1 PDPLAITIG
10 SVVSTTCQGVTTN
23 LGMAIKDPSAFQQL
37 LNGGTGPAPSTPYGD
52 ELTFIRQTM
61 NATNEYLTVI
71 QGADSNGN
79 NLSPLYDTNPSRLA
93 EQLKIVA
100 RLISGGLQTKIY
112 IVSMGGYDTHA
123 NQVDPTNT
131 VMGTH
136 ADLLGELSSA
146 VEAFQ
151 DDLQQLGISER
162 VLSMTFSE
170 FGRRIKSND
179 SDGTDHGAAAPLM
192 LIGDKVN
199 PQILGANPT
208 IPAVVD
214 PKDSLPMLYDFRSVY
229 G

>member
-1 PDPLAITIG
+1 
-10 SVVSTTCQGVTTN
+10 
-23 LGMAIKDPSAFQQL
+23 
-37 LNGGTGPAPSTPYGD
+37 
-52 ELTFIRQTM
+52 
-61 NATNEYLTVI
+61 
-71 QGADSNGN
+71 
-79 NLSPLYDTNPSRLA
+79 
-93 EQLKIVA
+93 
-100 RLISGGLQTKIY
+100 
-112 IVSMGGYDTHA
+112 
-123 NQVDPTNT
+123 
-131 VMGTH
+131 MGTH

-229 G
+229 GSVLMDWFCLEEQTVKDLLFPDFQHLPILNSSCFATDIAFGEAEKLQLQASPNPFGEKTTISFESKGGEILLQLFDGRGSQIALLVQEHFPAGTHETVIDTSTLSPGVYYCRLQHREQTQSTVLLKQ